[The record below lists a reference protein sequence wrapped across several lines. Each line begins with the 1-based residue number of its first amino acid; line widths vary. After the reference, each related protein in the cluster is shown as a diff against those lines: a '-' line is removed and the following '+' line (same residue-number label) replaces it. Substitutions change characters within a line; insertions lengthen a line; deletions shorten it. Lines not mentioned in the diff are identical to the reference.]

1 MVVSKKLIC
10 ALTLLL
16 VTCSSWAVD
25 WFAYGGSLGTA
36 LVVHGDEAIRSYSD
50 TLHSVVL
57 EVDASMEFIVHPS
70 IRIAAGSILL
80 TDFKFKDG
88 DHYNSLDYNFYA
100 GTRIY
105 PGLGGLRL
113 GVDYNLGRRTDFIDI
128 PPVDEVKSTAWGNG
142 FRFLLEYDFR
152 YKKTGLQPMIG
163 GSWRYVPRGGNTADH
178 TLSVY
183 FKLLYR

>member
-1 MVVSKKLIC
+1 MMASKKLIC
-10 ALTLLL
+10 TFMFLL
-16 VTCSSWAVD
+16 VAFSSWAVD
-25 WFAYGGSLGTA
+25 WFAYGGALGTA
-36 LVVHGDEAIRSYSD
+36 LVVPGDEAIRSYSD
-50 TLHSVVL
+50 TLHNVVL
-57 EVDASMEFIVHPS
+57 ELDATMEFIVHPS

-163 GSWRYVPRGGNTADH
+163 GSWRYVPRGANTADH
-178 TLSVY
+178 IFSVY

>member
-1 MVVSKKLIC
+1 MMASKKLIC
-10 ALTLLL
+10 TFMFLL
-16 VTCSSWAVD
+16 VAFSSWAVD
-25 WFAYGGSLGTA
+25 WFAYGGALGTA
-36 LVVHGDEAIRSYSD
+36 LVVPGDEAIRSYSD
-50 TLHSVVL
+50 TLHCVVL
-57 EVDASMEFIVHPS
+57 ELDATMEFIVHPS

-113 GVDYNLGRRTDFIDI
+113 GVDYHLGRRTDFIDI

-163 GSWRYVPRGGNTADH
+163 GSWRYVPRGANTADH
-178 TLSVY
+178 IFSVY